1 MHDQAP
7 ITDRQRVAE
16 AFWDRWALAGNEG
29 VPRTPEG
36 DLDVDAATEAGE
48 RDARRVLPFLHPD
61 AVVLELGCGV
71 GRLLRPV
78 AAHVSE
84 AIGLDVSAVMIE
96 EAEHFL
102 EAAPNVRLIK
112 GDGATLEGVESE
124 SVDLVFSLLAL
135 IHVDKRSA
143 FRYLREIRRVL
154 KPGGRALLQF
164 QNLLAQRGFE
174 LFQET
179 VETDFPFE
187 FYTPEEL
194 RFLVRGAGLE
204 VQVEHQNGEFLEI
217 VALRGRPDGWLR
229 EWRQG
234 FKVDDVKR
242 TGLFSEGGDLERPG
256 KLEFS
261 IVNSSENWRTAELN
275 ASLHRRQ
282 AGRLQ
287 LCHFG
292 DGVLFGAPKGRT
304 KVTVEFSGS
313 ELSLSADGKLVSFAP
328 RRAEPMPPAGRLELH
343 VAVIPSGLRW
353 NEETARLFPSCAMA
367 WTLPVGP

>member
-16 AFWDRWALAGNEG
+16 TFWDRWALAGNEG

-36 DLDVDAATEAGE
+36 DLDVRAATEAGE

-78 AAHVSE
+78 ACHVKE
-84 AIGLDVSAVMIE
+84 AIGVDVSAVMIE
-96 EAEHFL
+96 EAELFL
-102 EAAPNVRLIK
+102 AGAPNVRLIK
-112 GDGATLEGVESE
+112 CDGATLEGVESE

-204 VQVEHQNGEFLEI
+204 VQVEHQNGEFLEV

-234 FKVDDVKR
+234 FKVDDVRR
-242 TGLFSEGGDLERPG
+242 TGLFADGGDLDRDG
-256 KLEFS
+256 RLEFS
-261 IVNSSENWRTAELN
+261 IVNSTEQWRTAELN

-282 AGRLQ
+282 GGRLQ
-287 LCHFG
+287 MCHFV
-292 DGVLFGAPKGRT
+292 DGVLFGAPKGAS
-304 KVTVEFSGS
+304 KVTVQFSGGV
-313 ELSLSADGKLVSFAP
+313 LSLVADGKLVPFAP

-343 VAVIPSGLRW
+343 VAVIPSGLHW

-367 WTLPVGP
+367 WTLPAGP